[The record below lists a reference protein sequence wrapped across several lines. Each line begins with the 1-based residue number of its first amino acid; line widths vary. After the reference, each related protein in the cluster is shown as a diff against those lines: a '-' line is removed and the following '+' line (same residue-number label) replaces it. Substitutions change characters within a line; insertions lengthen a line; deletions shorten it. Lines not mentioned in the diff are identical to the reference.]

1 MNSQENILIDDLLNI
16 LIGLPGCYIE
26 PEELRDPYGVR
37 TFKVD
42 YCYVVGNVV
51 FITNYLFKIS
61 DAVDSS
67 LTEIVKQILPL
78 ASHFSIVQ
86 RFVEEKMG
94 FDYGQ
99 VNNALAEAINA
110 LITDYT
116 VVFLD

>member
-1 MNSQENILIDDLLNI
+1 M
-16 LIGLPGCYIE
+16 
-26 PEELRDPYGVR
+26 
-37 TFKVD
+37 
-42 YCYVVGNVV
+42 
-51 FITNYLFKIS
+51 
-61 DAVDSS
+61 DSS

-116 VVFLD
+116 VVFSIKQAFFFTTSCISVVYCTIGNGISNG